1 MSKPP
6 RPSPDFSGF
15 ATAARDTKRA
25 AASPSGNA
33 TSPDR
38 RHLQVQLLKP
48 DALDF
53 KHEAE
58 RRGLSVQAA
67 LVEAINRLRQEW
79 GLPPIADPG
88 AAR

>member
-6 RPSPDFSGF
+6 RPAPDFSGF
-15 ATAARDTKRA
+15 ATTARDTKRA
-25 AASPSGNA
+25 AASPASKA

-38 RHLQVQLLKP
+38 RHLQVQVLKV

-79 GLPPIADPG
+79 GLPPITDPG

>member
-6 RPSPDFSGF
+6 RPAPDFSGF

-25 AASPSGNA
+25 PSPASNAA
-33 TSPDR
+33 SPDR
-38 RHLQVQLLKP
+38 RHLQVQVLKT

-79 GLPPIADPG
+79 GLSPIADPG